1 MYESIYFISF
11 QSRNKTMAY
20 SNLPETMIFSG
31 SLGIDGIFLLL
42 CSKRFGYIWLGI
54 RSFSLNFLNFIA
66 SWDGLEKEL
75 AAEAA
80 LTAAACAAAARSICL
95 WCVWRPISTILLRA
109 EIFWKSRYQTGIK
122 WIETHFYIE
131 INSIPL
137 TCISCCCL
145 GYQIIE
151 EKPLH
156 LPIVCICW
164 ILIHHSLPSS
174 RRRWSDIL
182 IYIYHFRGQGA
193 FATCRG

>member
-1 MYESIYFISF
+1 
-11 QSRNKTMAY
+11 
-20 SNLPETMIFSG
+20 MIFSG
-31 SLGIDGIFLLL
+31 SFGIDGIFLEL

-54 RSFSLNFLNFIA
+54 RSFSFNFLNFIA
-66 SWDGLEKEL
+66 SWEGLGKEL
-75 AAEAA
+75 AAAAA
-80 LTAAACAAAARSICL
+80 LAAAACAAAARSICL

-109 EIFWKSRYQTGIK
+109 EIFWKSRYQSEIRTVAK
-122 WIETHFYIE
+122 WIKTHFHIQ
-131 INSIPL
+131 ITTITL
-137 TCISCCCL
+137 TCISCCRL

-164 ILIHHSLPSS
+164 IFIHDSLPSS